1 MSSSPDID
9 PYLALGVAKDATLA
23 EIRAA
28 HRKRVLKCHPD
39 KIQDISQRNAAQD
52 EFQRVQQAYELLSDE
67 TRRTRYDRKVE
78 LLALKRELD
87 RKRSEAMHSQRGSG
101 SSREMRGGHIVEERV
116 PVDVFLDEDL
126 RYTEEPRTMSRKDNE
141 FRRPKAKPAEDK
153 NKTRAPPNT
162 YRAAKDDRETA
173 KATQADKAKQRDR
186 DRKRQASAKREDV
199 YNSYGPRVVSDM
211 SDSSESGTYVP
222 LRRPAA
228 TRRTTRDSYESRE
241 AREPRDSR
249 ESRSRPA
256 ESSSRRRERIYED
269 EDDYSDR
276 FSSPTSMKAGKH
288 KRSSTFSDLRNEVPR
303 ASRSPQ
309 RPRGYDSTEP
319 DSSASRR
326 SGRSSRSTR
335 DQSSSRHNSHE
346 HLESSRGYDFK
357 IPKMPTTATSPAHK
371 ASMRPSLFTRAA
383 TANAA
388 GFTRKREGSS
398 REEPIL
404 EKMAREPIREPR
416 EPREPR
422 ESREREPREREP
434 ISRSSKRYDSGYSS
448 PSTPEMPQRGA
459 SPKTTTTR
467 YKIDDTVVI
476 EPSKPK
482 YRSTSPERPRGP
494 PRRSS
499 TYQYKSEASPRIEV
513 RTVRPSRPHGDV
525 EYAPRPR
532 AEDVKYAREI
542 RSESVSR
549 SSPYSDEYT
558 RHPPTRRTTYA

>member
-87 RKRSEAMHSQRGSG
+87 RKRSEAMYSQRGSG

-126 RYTEEPRTMSRKDNE
+126 RYTEEPRTMSRKENNE

-153 NKTRAPPNT
+153 KKTRAPPTT

-186 DRKRQASAKREDV
+186 DRRRQASAKREDV
-199 YNSYGPRVVSDM
+199 YDSYGPRVVSDM
-211 SDSSESGTYVP
+211 SDSSDSDTYVP

-249 ESRSRPA
+249 DSRSRPA

-276 FSSPTSMKAGKH
+276 FSSPNKH
-288 KRSSTFSDLRNEVPR
+288 EGWQTQAEQHIQRSRNEVPR

-309 RPRGYDSTEP
+309 GPRGYDSTEP

-335 DQSSSRHNSHE
+335 DRSSSRHNSHE

-416 EPREPR
+416 EPRE
-422 ESREREPREREP
+422 SREREPREREP

-476 EPSKPK
+476 EPTKPK

-542 RSESVSR
+542 RPESVSR
-549 SSPYSDEYT
+549 SSPYPDEYT